1 MAGQEL
7 LLTRRRDI
15 KMYGSVPQS
24 DGSVVPEGASSG
36 ARINR
41 RTLITSVVFLGLP
54 FLVVT
59 LYLTALSEVRLANLF
74 NACVIK
80 SHEAGSGSDKCTD

>member
-1 MAGQEL
+1 MVAYRCEE
-7 LLTRRRDI
+7 TS
-15 KMYGSVPQS
+15 KMYGSVPES

-59 LYLTALSEVRLANLF
+59 LYLSALSEVRFQILY
-74 NACVIK
+74 
-80 SHEAGSGSDKCTD
+80 